1 VVAVAAPG
9 VEIVAVMEALAVV
22 EVVLA
27 VHWELADP
35 D

>member
-1 VVAVAAPG
+1 VVVVVALG
-9 VEIVAVMEALAVV
+9 VGILAVMEALAVV

-27 VHWELADP
+27 VHWELAAP